1 MTGATHASS
10 VKVVGANGQI
20 SLGKQFAGRQV
31 LIEEQETG
39 VWLIR
44 TATVIPDN
52 ERWLH
57 EPQAAADLA
66 RAVAWSGQQPAS
78 DAKADVILKA
88 AARGKSR

>member
-1 MTGATHASS
+1 MQAIASPPT
-10 VKVVGANGQI
+10 VKVIGANGQI

-31 LIEEQETG
+31 LVEEQESG

-57 EPQAAADLA
+57 DAQAASDLA
-66 RAVAWSGQQPAS
+66 RALEWSKQQPAS
-78 DAKADVILKA
+78 DSQTDTLLATAVQ
-88 AARGKSR
+88 SE

>member
-1 MTGATHASS
+1 MSGTTHAPS

-66 RAVAWSGQQPAS
+66 RAMAWSGQQPAS
-78 DAKADVILKA
+78 DSKADAVLKA
-88 AARGKSR
+88 AARDKSR